1 MNVRKGFRR
10 LWIALAGVWLVGGL
24 LIAVAGGE
32 LELVWFAVVPAA
44 VIAVLGLVAEWVI
57 QGFQDA

>member
-10 LWIALAGVWLVGGL
+10 LWIALAGLWLAVGL
-24 LIAVAGGE
+24 LATVLSREVEMA
-32 LELVWFAVVPAA
+32 WFAVLPAVA
-44 VIAVLGLVAEWVI
+44 IAGLGLVAEWVI